1 MEIASTVKSRTI
13 EKLISITM
21 AVKFVHRFNK
31 NRQSL
36 FSLTKNTCCINEI
49 SPFRLSNLNPTIYSN
64 ININKKNSSRWN
76 DHPSYW
82 IQYLE
87 DITTSIID
95 RIDTQRLLFAQ
106 TSSFHPAV
114 LRVYVCILS
123 PKIFIR
129 PNPFLCIP
137 PTPPGNYYRDSGFA
151 QISLLS
157 LFSFSVS
164 LSFRGGSFGGIGWI
178 KGGKQCC
185 GRHRFAAAVLTTHF
199 RASSF
204 RGMYFLRRYLQLLR
218 AASPAPRFRNRFRP
232 LDEEGGCLIA
242 FLTLLILCVICCCG
256 TNTFF
261 FSKNKYVSLIR
272 VDVVIFWIY

>member
-1 MEIASTVKSRTI
+1 M
-13 EKLISITM
+13 
-21 AVKFVHRFNK
+21 KFLPFVCPTLTQ
-31 NRQSL
+31 QS
-36 FSLTKNTCCINEI
+36 
-49 SPFRLSNLNPTIYSN
+49 PIYSN
-64 ININKKNSSRWN
+64 ININKKNSSLKRSSILLN
-76 DHPSYW
+76 TISRRYYHFNYRSNRYAKIIICPDIFLPSRGITGLRLHSQPENFHQTEPFSLHSPHPSR
-82 IQYLE
+82 QLLPGF
-87 DITTSIID
+87 
-95 RIDTQRLLFAQ
+95 RIRANL
-106 TSSFHPAV
+106 SSF
-114 LRVYVCILS
+114 LS
-123 PKIFIR
+123 SPSR
-129 PNPFLCIP
+129 FLFH
-137 PTPPGNYYRDSGFA
+137 SGA
-151 QISLLS
+151 E
-157 LFSFSVS
+157 VS
-164 LSFRGGSFGGIGWI
+164 RGEEGIGWI

>member
-1 MEIASTVKSRTI
+1 M
-13 EKLISITM
+13 
-21 AVKFVHRFNK
+21 KFLPFVCPTLTQ
-31 NRQSL
+31 QS
-36 FSLTKNTCCINEI
+36 
-49 SPFRLSNLNPTIYSN
+49 PIYSN

-164 LSFRGGSFGGIGWI
+164 LSFRGGNFGGIGWI

-204 RGMYFLRRYLQLLR
+204 RGMYFLQRYLQPFVLLL
-218 AASPAPRFRNRFRP
+218 PRRVSATVSGLSMRR
-232 LDEEGGCLIA
+232 GMWRRRGCLIA

>member
-13 EKLISITM
+13 ETLNSITM

-106 TSSFHPAV
+106 TSSFLPAV

-204 RGMYFLRRYLQLLR
+204 RGIFYDVIYNPSCCFSR
-218 AASPAPRFRNRFRP
+218 AAFPQPFQASRW
-232 LDEEGGCLIA
+232 GGGMSNCIFDSVDSA
-242 FLTLLILCVICCCG
+242 CDLLLWNKHI
-256 TNTFF
+256 F